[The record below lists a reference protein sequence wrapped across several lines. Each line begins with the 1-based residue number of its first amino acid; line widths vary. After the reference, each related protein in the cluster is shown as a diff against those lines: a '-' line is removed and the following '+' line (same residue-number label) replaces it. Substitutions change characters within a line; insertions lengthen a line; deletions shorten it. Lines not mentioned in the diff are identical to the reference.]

1 MSYGKP
7 YQAYQQTSVQTSS
20 QKQLIVMLYDGMHR
34 FMSQA
39 IKAIEAGEIESAH
52 ENLHKTGKI
61 LLELMATLREDKG
74 GEVAQNLKKL
84 YLYCYEQIVIANLKK
99 DAQMVLDVQG
109 VIGNLREGW
118 KELYAA
124 SQNKGNPGEVAT
136 NVRIT
141 G

>member
-1 MSYGKP
+1 MAYGKP
-7 YQAYQQTSVQTSS
+7 YQAYQQNSVQTSS

-39 IKAIEAGEIESAH
+39 ITAIESGEVELAH
-52 ENLHKTGKI
+52 QSLHKTGKI
-61 LLELMATLREDKG
+61 LLELLATLREDKG

-84 YLYCYEQIVIANLKK
+84 YVYCYEQVVIANLKK
-99 DAQMVLDVQG
+99 DVELITSVQK

-118 KELYAA
+118 KELHAA
-124 SQNKGNPGEVAT
+124 GQKPQSSLTARQIQV
-136 NVRIT
+136 T

>member
-1 MSYGKP
+1 MAYGKP
-7 YQAYQQTSVQTSS
+7 FQAYQQTSVQTSS

-39 IKAIEAGEIESAH
+39 IGAIEAGEVEAAH
-52 ENLHKTGKI
+52 QNLHRTGKI
-61 LLELMATLREDKG
+61 LLELLATLREDKG

-84 YLYCYEQIVIANLKK
+84 YVYCYEQIVIANLKK
-99 DAQMVLDVQG
+99 DAELVREIQK

-124 SQNKGNPGEVAT
+124 SQKPQSNTVSREIRV
-136 NVRIT
+136 T